1 MYFQKIFAHIEGNPN
16 LREPQV
22 QGYLRVKEYFES
34 PVDHKP
40 ALVTL
45 PTGVGKTGLIAIL
58 PYGIAKQR
66 VLIVT
71 PNRTIRNTVTDSLDP
86 RYEHNFWWNRKVIN
100 IPTNLPEVIE
110 YEGDPRTLE
119 QAKIVITNIHRLQSH
134 NASSLL
140 QKVPRDFFDMIII
153 DEAHHSPAA
162 SWVEMEEYFNL
173 AKIVKITGTPFR
185 ADKKEIYAEDI
196 YSYPL
201 SRSMIKGYV
210 KQLVKKEYIPDK
222 LTFKVHG
229 FDEDVTLEEVLK
241 LKDSDWVERTVA
253 YSTQCSEAV
262 VKRSLQIMTEKR
274 EATGVPHKIIAVAC
288 SIEHAKEIK
297 QLYEAAGCPASII
310 HSDMEPYE
318 QDRERVDFHNDRTHV
333 IVNVGMLGEGYDH
346 PYISIAAIFRPFKSL
361 SAYAQFAGRALRSI
375 PDAKDPAI
383 DNVAHLV
390 YHNALGLEELWEYYS
405 NEQQKA
411 EIIDRLEKI
420 FEENEGDGSSDGN
433 GGSEPDVG
441 EARQSETFR
450 EEMKT
455 FVGDETI
462 LEAYEEAI
470 RQSRN
475 KTEEALDALRSKGIP
490 ITDEMIKLIEGS
502 AFEDIAKSKRP
513 DLELK
518 ERRQEL
524 KTYIENG
531 IAEILTVK
539 GLNPKGKAEEIAI
552 KLGYYRDT
560 NLALDGLCVKIINEQ
575 LLKAIGYPRKEW
587 SIADFKQARPLAEKY
602 VAYLAERL

>member
-1 MYFQKIFAHIEGNPN
+1 MYFESTFAHIEGNPN

-45 PTGVGKTGLIAIL
+45 PTGVGKTGLMAIL
-58 PYGIAKQR
+58 PYGIAKHR

-140 QKVPRDFFDMIII
+140 HKVPRDFFDMIII

-162 SWVEMEEYFNL
+162 SWVEMEEYFNS
-173 AKIVKITGTPFR
+173 AKIIKITGTPFR
-185 ADKKEIYAEDI
+185 SDKKEIYAEDI

-201 SRSMIKGYV
+201 SRAMIKGYV
-210 KQLVKKEYIPDK
+210 KQLVKKEYIPDQ
-222 LTFKVHG
+222 LTFKVQG

-262 VKRSLQIMTEKR
+262 VQRSLRIMTEKR

-288 SIEHAKEIK
+288 SIEHAREIK

-310 HSDMEPYE
+310 HSDMEPAD

-346 PYISIAAIFRPFKSL
+346 PYISIASIFRPFKSL

-375 PDAKDPAI
+375 PDAKDPSI

-405 NEQQKA
+405 KEQQKA
-411 EIIDRLEKI
+411 EIIDRLERF
-420 FEENEGDGSSDGN
+420 FEENEGGGSSEGN
-433 GGSEPDVG
+433 GGSELDVG

-450 EEMKT
+450 EELKT

-470 RQSRN
+470 RQSRS

-502 AFEDIAKSKRP
+502 TFEDIAKSKRP

-524 KTYIENG
+524 KSYIENG
-531 IAEILTVK
+531 IAEILTAK
-539 GLNPKGKAEEIAI
+539 GLNPKGKAEDTAT

-560 NLALDGLCVKIINEQ
+560 QLALDGLCVKIINEQ
-575 LLKAIGYPRKEW
+575 LLKAIGYPRKQW
-587 SIADFKQARPLAEKY
+587 SIADFKQARPQAEKY

>member
-1 MYFQKIFAHIEGNPN
+1 MYFETTFAHIEGNPN

-45 PTGVGKTGLIAIL
+45 PTGVGKTGLMAIL
-58 PYGIAKQR
+58 PYGIAKHR

-140 QKVPRDFFDMIII
+140 HKVPRDFFDMIII

-162 SWVEMEEYFNL
+162 SWVEMEEYFNS
-173 AKIVKITGTPFR
+173 AKIIKITGTPFR
-185 ADKKEIYAEDI
+185 SDKKEIYAEDI

-201 SRSMIKGYV
+201 SRAMIKGYV
-210 KQLVKKEYIPDK
+210 KQLVKKEYIPDQ
-222 LTFKVHG
+222 LTFKVQG

-262 VKRSLQIMTEKR
+262 VQRSLQIMTEKR

-288 SIEHAKEIK
+288 SIEHAREIK

-310 HSDMEPYE
+310 HSDMEPTD

-346 PYISIAAIFRPFKSL
+346 PYISIASIFRPFKSL

-375 PDAKDPAI
+375 PDVKDSAI

-405 NEQQKA
+405 KEQQKA
-411 EIIDRLEKI
+411 EIIDRLERL
-420 FEENEGDGSSDGN
+420 FEENEGGGSFDGN
-433 GGSEPDVG
+433 GGSELDVG

-450 EEMKT
+450 EELKT

-470 RQSRN
+470 RQSRS

-502 AFEDIAKSKRP
+502 TFEDIAKSKRP

-531 IAEILTVK
+531 IAEILTAK
-539 GLNPKGKAEEIAI
+539 GLDPKGKAEDTAT

-560 NLALDGLCVKIINEQ
+560 QLAVDGLCVKIINEQ
-575 LLKAIGYPRKEW
+575 LLKAIGYPRKQW
-587 SIADFKQARPLAEKY
+587 SISDFKQARPLAEKY

>member
-1 MYFQKIFAHIEGNPN
+1 MYFKNTFAHIEGNPN

-22 QGYLRVKEYFES
+22 QGYLRVKEYFETGS
-34 PVDHKP
+34 DHKP

-45 PTGVGKTGLIAIL
+45 PTGVGKTGLMAIL
-58 PYGIAKQR
+58 PYGIAQNR

-71 PNRTIRNTVTDSLDP
+71 PNRTIRSTVTDSLDP
-86 RYEHNFWWNRKVIN
+86 RYEHNFWWNRRVIN

-140 QKVPRDFFDMIII
+140 QKVPRDFFDMVII

-162 SWVEMEEYFNL
+162 SWVEVEQYFNT

-185 ADKKEIYAEDI
+185 SDRKEIYAEEV

-201 SRSMIKGYV
+201 SRAMIKGYV
-210 KQLVKKEYIPDK
+210 KQLVKREYIPDE
-222 LTFKVHG
+222 LTFRVQG
-229 FDEDVTLEEVLK
+229 YDEELSLEEVLK

-262 VKRSLQIMTEKR
+262 VKRSLQIMAEKR

-288 SIEHAKEIK
+288 SIDHAREIK
-297 QLYEAAGCPASII
+297 SLYEAEGCPTSVI
-310 HSDMEPYE
+310 HSDMESDE
-318 QDRERVDFHNDRTHV
+318 QDRARSDFHNDRTHA

-361 SAYAQFAGRALRSI
+361 SAYAQFAGRALRAI
-375 PDAKDPAI
+375 PDAKNSSI

-405 NEQQKA
+405 KEQQKA
-411 EIIDRLEKI
+411 EIIDHLEKYM
-420 FEENEGDGSSDGN
+420 NDDHSDNHLDGDSGTI
-433 GGSEPDVG
+433 PDVG
-441 EARQSETFR
+441 QAKQSETYR
-450 EEMKT
+450 EMLQT
-455 FVGDETI
+455 FVGDESI
-462 LEAYEEAI
+462 IAEYEEAI
-470 RQSRN
+470 KQSKS
-475 KTEEALDALRSKGIP
+475 KTEEALDALKSKGIT

-502 AFEDIAKSKRP
+502 TFEDIAKSKRP

-524 KTYIENG
+524 KSFIENE
-531 IAEILTVK
+531 IADILTEK
-539 GLNPKGKAEEIAI
+539 GLNPKAKAEGIAV
-552 KLGYYRDT
+552 KLGYHRDT

-575 LLKAIGYPRKEW
+575 LLRTIGYPRKEW
-587 SIADFKQARPLAEKY
+587 SIADFKRARPLAEKY
-602 VAYLAERL
+602 VAYLSERL

>member
-1 MYFQKIFAHIEGNPN
+1 MYFENTFAHIEGNPN

-45 PTGVGKTGLIAIL
+45 PTGVGKTGLMAIL
-58 PYGIAKQR
+58 PYGIAKHR

-185 ADKKEIYAEDI
+185 SDKKEIYAEDI

-201 SRSMIKGYV
+201 SRAMIKGYV
-210 KQLVKKEYIPDK
+210 KQLVKKEYIPDQ
-222 LTFKVHG
+222 LTFKVQG
-229 FDEDVTLEEVLK
+229 FEEEVSLEEVLK

-253 YSTQCSEAV
+253 YSTQCSDAV

-288 SIEHAKEIK
+288 SIEHAREIK

-310 HSDMEPYE
+310 HSDMEPSE

-375 PDAKDPAI
+375 PDAKDAAI

-405 NEQQKA
+405 KEQQKA
-411 EIIDRLEKI
+411 EIIDRLEKL
-420 FEENEGDGSSDGN
+420 FEENEGGGSSDGN
-433 GGSEPDVG
+433 GGSELDVG

-450 EEMKT
+450 EELKT

-470 RQSRN
+470 RQSRT
-475 KTEEALDALRSKGIP
+475 KTEEALEALRSKGIP
-490 ITDEMIKLIEGS
+490 VTDEMIKLIEGS
-502 AFEDIAKSKRP
+502 TFEDIAKSKRP

-531 IAEILTVK
+531 IAEILTAK
-539 GLNPKGKAEEIAI
+539 GLNPKGKAEDIAT

-560 NLALDGLCVKIINEQ
+560 QLALDGLCVKIINEQ
-575 LLKAIGYPRKEW
+575 LLKAIGYPRKQW
-587 SIADFKQARPLAEKY
+587 SIADFKQARPLAEKH